1 MFRLMLNIKLNLML
15 NLILNLIFNLMLSL
29 MLNLQQLQVDLTVD
43 IGQKISH
50 RLSTPGGHLD
60 KDMSHYD
67 EAQKMVLKELVPFY
81 AGSAFLMLHF
91 QIFKFCSFFSKL
103 CSKRDNVISRF
114 SYSVIYYPT
123 VFNFSPD

>member
-1 MFRLMLNIKLNLML
+1 MLNIISNLLLNIILNLTF
-15 NLILNLIFNLMLSL
+15 NLIFNLMLSL

-91 QIFKFCSFFSKL
+91 QIFKSLFML
-103 CSKRDNVISRF
+103 GNVQ
-114 SYSVIYYPT
+114 
-123 VFNFSPD
+123 